1 MPDVIAV
8 LTTSVKPLSSNSE
21 NISKKSFEVLN
32 VDSDSF
38 VKISLKLSFN
48 KWRNMIS
55 FIFLILKEV
64 LQYAGQ
70 KK

>member
-48 KWRNMIS
+48 K
-55 FIFLILKEV
+55 
-64 LQYAGQ
+64 
-70 KK
+70 